1 MSYLLDACVLS
12 DTVAKQPNPGV
23 REWLLETDPWLTYL
37 IAPFT
42 RVASYP
48 GRNCPDPDPKP

>member
-23 REWLLETDPWLTYL
+23 REWLLETDPWLT
-37 IAPFT
+37 
-42 RVASYP
+42 
-48 GRNCPDPDPKP
+48 